1 MAAATSV
8 GNRGS
13 GRFRNSVAMQ
23 LQHDARSGRS
33 TIQGPTEKQ
42 GAPMAAAY
50 AAAAAAGRRRCRR
63 QTDRDSNPRT
73 PALSLAAAAATRDT
87 TRDHSRPVE
96 PRRQTGC
103 RGKPFFERP
112 REVLLKRAAKGPLL
126 PMGLPPNHS
135 DSTPEAIHSLNYPGL
150 STKDWCKKGTGTG
163 ATRGWSAPQW
173 KAATQAGAG
182 P

>member
-33 TIQGPTEKQ
+33 TMQGPTEKQ
-42 GAPMAAAY
+42 GAPMAEAAAAA
-50 AAAAAAGRRRCRR
+50 AAAAAAGQRRCRR
-63 QTDRDSNPRT
+63 QTTRDTTPRA

-87 TRDHSRPVE
+87 TGDHSRPVE
-96 PRRQTGC
+96 PRRRTGC

-112 REVLLKRAAKGPLL
+112 REALLKRAAKGPLL
-126 PMGLPPNHS
+126 AMGLPPNHS

-163 ATRGWSAPQW
+163 ATRGWPAPQ
-173 KAATQAGAG
+173 
-182 P
+182 